1 MSAQTKKKPAMD
13 KNISAEIVYLH
24 PERRVD
30 PDIWKERRTMLMRMD
45 IVTIS
50 VSMSMNGLDH
60 EVEDI
65 VHIMQNNEPLF
76 LKMLAK
82 ARAWRYADSVKA
94 KAPNVV
100 QLFEHESVQ
109 EREQRLHREQAKAK
123 RAAKK
128 AEKSPQDKN
137 RVDALM
143 ALTGTGTSRKT
154 TTL

>member
-1 MSAQTKKKPAMD
+1 MSAQTKKKPAM
-13 KNISAEIVYLH
+13 KKTVSAEIVYLH

-30 PDIWKERRTMLMRMD
+30 PEIWKERRTMLMRMD

-65 VHIMQNNEPLF
+65 VEIMENDEPLF

-82 ARAWRYADSVKA
+82 ARAWDYANNVKA

-100 QLFEHESVQ
+100 QLFQHESVE
-109 EREQRLHREQAKAK
+109 EREQRIRREEAKAK
-123 RAAKK
+123 RLAKK

-137 RVDALM
+137 RVGALM
-143 ALTGTGTSRKT
+143 ALTGSGTSRKT